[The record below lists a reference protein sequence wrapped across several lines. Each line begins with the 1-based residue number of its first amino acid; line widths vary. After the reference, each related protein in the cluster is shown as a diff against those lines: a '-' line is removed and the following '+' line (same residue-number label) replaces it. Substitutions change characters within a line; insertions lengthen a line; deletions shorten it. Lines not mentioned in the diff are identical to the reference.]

1 MRKINLTLFL
11 ILLSVGANRIP
22 QNDPIFKLKPTL
34 TSKPSISN
42 TNDDRKLGV
51 LDWFS
56 SDPEKEASK
65 AREKNVKDM
74 MELLQLADG
83 FRENQ
88 NFEVEVSIN
97 YKSSDEK
104 ATDASNDNRV
114 LAQKPTE
121 MSRMAAGVRGNY
133 KANILKQKQ
142 FQIPKNFFRVL

>member
-121 MSRMAAGVRGNY
+121 MSRMAAGVRGND